1 MVLRILMA
9 NFASMKR
16 KQYRDW
22 QRKFNDDKW
31 VQAQCV
37 KLVLEMAGVKSDK
50 LERLQKVLKGDFTIT
65 ASNGDAFTSIELEK
79 ELIEVVAKRRK
90 QVKKLEKNVCK
101 AIEGELYDKYKDEL
115 RRIETAYK
123 AHKRSDTNMKP
134 IAQSSIWRLYI
145 RIVFHLLR
153 DDMKMEGAT
162 PTAFEEQF
170 CNKGKTISSE
180 SLSESK
186 NENEYTKVKNR
197 CLPCDKGLKKETG
210 NLNDVAKKLKE
221 DLKTLILKTRAE
233 VDSLKQ

>member
-1 MVLRILMA
+1 MD

-79 ELIEVVAKRRK
+79 ELIEVVAKSRK

-123 AHKRSDTNMKP
+123 AHERSDTNMKP

-145 RIVFHLLR
+145 RIVFHQLR
-153 DDMKMEGAT
+153 DVMKMKSAK

-186 NENEYTKVKNR
+186 NENEYTKVKKR
-197 CLPCDKGLKKETG
+197 CLPCNEGFEKETG
-210 NLNDVAKKLKE
+210 NLYDVAKRLHA
-221 DLKTLILKTRAE
+221 DLKKLIENTQSE
-233 VDSLKQ
+233 INSLKQ